1 MIAIHQ
7 GARFVVPEPIDGE
20 PLRWHPLGQPD
31 LLDLVPLAVEEQVW
45 KALRAGPV
53 ASEIRPSQASLQ
65 FERGEKG

>member
-1 MIAIHQ
+1 MIVVYQ

-45 KALRAGPV
+45 KALRAGTSEVQVV
-53 ASEIRPSQASLQ
+53 APTSKR
-65 FERGEKG
+65 RK